1 MKKLM
6 PVGFILLIVIVF
18 FWQFFL
24 KGFLPIPSDTII
36 GLYHPFRDLYAKD
49 YPNGIPFKN
58 FLITDPVRQQY
69 PWKELAIWSEK
80 KIELPLWNPYSFA
93 GTPLLANMQSGAF
106 YPLNILFFI
115 LPFNIAW
122 SVLIFLQ
129 PLLAGVFL
137 YIYLRNLRMNTWA
150 SAIGSI
156 VFAFSGFSTSWL
168 EWGTIVNTALWL
180 PLILLST
187 DKIASGIKNRKVF
200 AWSLV
205 YLFSLIFA
213 FFAGHLQTFFYLFI
227 FSSIYFFAKWMQVG
241 WQKKILFLF
250 FILNSLFII
259 FTAVQW
265 IPTLRFILLST
276 RNVDQVGFNNPGW
289 FVPWQNLI
297 QFIAPDF
304 FGNPSTLNYWGIW
317 NYGEFIAYVGILPLI
332 MAIFAIFFRH
342 DRKTLFFGTAFFLSL
357 IFALPTIFAK
367 IPFTLNVPFVSTSQP
382 TRLLFITDFSLAIL
396 SALGFDYFI
405 RSKKRGMMYPLIF
418 IAFMLLGLWVFVFFG
433 NEAAKIVS
441 AENISVAKRNLLFPT
456 LILIVSATL
465 LFSLIRFPKLH
476 KHFTIMIYIIIVA
489 VIAFDL
495 LRFSFKFTPFT
506 DKNYLFPNTRAI
518 SFLQEQ
524 KGEFR
529 IMTTNSQILPPNFS
543 SIYRLQ
549 SVDGYDP
556 LYLRRYAELI
566 AASERKKADIN
577 PPFGFNRIIT
587 PHNYDSKIMDLLGV
601 KYVLSFSDLDSPK
614 FKKVFQEGQT
624 RVYENKDFLPRAF
637 FVGKTIFSTSKN
649 TTIKF
654 MFDDNF
660 DPINMAIVED
670 SSFPYVKGRSDWGI
684 GKAEVTYYSPNK
696 IIIDTDNQKEG
707 FLVLA
712 DNFYPTWHVKID
724 ANGDSINTEQKIYL
738 TNFTLRGVIVPK
750 GKHTILFYDTL
761 L

>member
-1 MKKLM
+1 MKKLA
-6 PVGFILLIVIVF
+6 PFGFITLIVVVF
-18 FWQFFL
+18 FWQFPL

-80 KIELPLWNPYSFA
+80 KLELPLWNPYGFS

-106 YPLNILFFI
+106 YPLNVLFFI
-115 LPFNIAW
+115 LPFGIAW
-122 SVLIFLQ
+122 SILIFLQ

-137 YIYLRNLRMNTWA
+137 CVYLRNLKINTWA
-150 SAIGSI
+150 SIIGSI
-156 VFAFSGFSTSWL
+156 VFAFSGFSMSWL
-168 EWGTIVNTALWL
+168 EWGTIANTALWL

-187 DKIASGIKNRKVF
+187 DKIVSSTKNRKVF
-200 AWSLV
+200 VWSLV
-205 YLFSLIFA
+205 YLFSMTSA

-227 FSSIYFFAKWMQVG
+227 FSSIYFFAKWVQVG

-250 FILNSLFII
+250 LILNSLLII
-259 FTAVQW
+259 LTAVQW
-265 IPTLRFILLST
+265 VPTLRFILLSA
-276 RNVDQVGFNNPGW
+276 RNVDQVGFNSPGW

-317 NYGEFIAYVGILPLI
+317 NYGEFIAYVGILPLL

-342 DRKTLFFGTAFFLSL
+342 DRKTLFFGTMFFLSL

-367 IPFTLNVPFVSTSQP
+367 IPFTLNIPFISTSQP
-382 TRLLFITDFSLAIL
+382 TRLLFVVDFSLSVLA
-396 SALGFDYFI
+396 AFGFDYFI
-405 RSKKRGMMYPLIF
+405 RSKKKEILYPLIF
-418 IAFMLLGLWVFVFFG
+418 IAFILLGFWVFVFFG
-433 NEAAKIVS
+433 NEAAKSVS
-441 AENISVAKRNLLFPT
+441 LKNILVAKRNLVFPT
-456 LILIVSATL
+456 LIFIASATL
-465 LFSLIRFPKLH
+465 LFSLIRFPKAH
-476 KHFTIMIYIIIVA
+476 KYFTIMIYIIIVMLT
-489 VIAFDL
+489 VFDL
-495 LRFSFKFTPFT
+495 LKFGFKFTPFT
-506 DKNYLFPNTRAI
+506 KKDYLFPETKAI
-518 SFLQEQ
+518 SFLQQ
-524 KGEFR
+524 QQGEFR
-529 IMTTNSQILPPNFS
+529 IMTTDSQIFPPNFS

-556 LYLRRYAELI
+556 LYLLRYGELI
-566 AASERKKADIN
+566 AASERRKADIN

-601 KYVLSFSDLDSPK
+601 KYILSLSDLASPK
-614 FKKVFQEGQT
+614 LRKVFQEGET
-624 RVYENKDFLPRAF
+624 RVYENKDVLPRAF

-649 TTIKF
+649 TTIKL
-654 MFDDNF
+654 MLDDNF
-660 DPINMAIVED
+660 DPRNMAIVED
-670 SSFPYVKGRSDWGI
+670 SSFPYARGRSDWGI
-684 GKAEVTYYSPNK
+684 GKAEITYYSPNE
-696 IIIDTDNQKEG
+696 IIVNTDNQKEG

-724 ANGDSINTEQKIYL
+724 TEQKIYL
-738 TNFTLRGVIVPK
+738 TNFTLRGIIVPK
-750 GKHTILFYDTL
+750 GRHTIWFYDTL